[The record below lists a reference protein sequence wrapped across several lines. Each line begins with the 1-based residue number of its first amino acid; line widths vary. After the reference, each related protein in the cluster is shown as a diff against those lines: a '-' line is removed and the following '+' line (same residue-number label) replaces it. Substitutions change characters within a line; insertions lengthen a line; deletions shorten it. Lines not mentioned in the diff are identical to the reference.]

1 MTIMIIILTSA
12 TVPLRIRTVLTSAGV
27 LLGGRVGMRIIL
39 NRSQGTYRY
48 I

>member
-1 MTIMIIILTSA
+1 MIIILTSA
-12 TVPLRIRTVLTSAGV
+12 SVLLGMRTILRGTGV

-39 NRSQGTYRY
+39 NRAQGTYRY